1 MTDKECSMSAAGH
14 GMAIKSI
21 AAYAPPDV
29 KSNDWVA
36 AQLLLEK
43 ARYQGRLERQLTGE
57 EAKAFETSDRWIRR
71 FIGFTERRFVAAG
84 EGTIDL
90 AVRAAQLLVGSGS
103 LDPSRIDGIVF
114 ATVTPSYP
122 NSPPDA
128 ALLQHAIGIPEY
140 VHGQPHE
147 LYGVDVSLACSSWV
161 AGLRLADALITSG
174 QAKRLLLIGADA
186 MSSTINWR
194 DRAFATVL
202 GDAGTAM
209 ELVAVPPEEDWFSP
223 AGGFWSWLGGSQ
235 AEVIITPQGGS
246 RAPLRKAEELLD
258 HRNCLTMDGRVVK
271 EQIVPFVG
279 SPGVDAALR
288 KVGMSLA
295 DLDVAVLHEANLVLN
310 AEIIRAWRERG
321 FRGTILDAGGRFG
334 NTTSASIPLALAL
347 HPEALT
353 VGSRFLLFGFG
364 GGFSAVASIG
374 TIKSPITA
382 VTDV

>member
-1 MTDKECSMSAAGH
+1 MSTVGQ

-43 ARYQGRLERQLTGE
+43 ARYQERLGRPLTDE
-57 EAKAFETSDRWIRR
+57 EARASETSDRWIRR
-71 FIGFTERRFVAAG
+71 FIGFGERRFGASG

-90 AVRAAQLLVGSGS
+90 AVRAAQLLLESES
-103 LDPSRIDGIVF
+103 FDPSQVDAIVF

-147 LYGVDVSLACSSWV
+147 LCGVDVSLACSSWV
-161 AGLRLADALITSG
+161 AGLRLAYALIKSD
-174 QAKRLLLIGADA
+174 QANRVLLIGADA
-186 MSSTINWR
+186 MSTTINWR

-223 AGGFWSWLGGSQ
+223 TGGFWGWLGGSQ

-258 HRNCLTMDGRVVK
+258 HRNCLTMDGRIVK
-271 EQIVPFVG
+271 ELIVPYIG
-279 SPGVDAALR
+279 GPGIDAALR
-288 KVGMSLA
+288 KVGLTLA

-310 AEIIRAWRERG
+310 AEIIKAWRNRG
-321 FRGTILDAGGRFG
+321 FRGTVLDAGGKFG

-347 HPEALT
+347 NAEALP
-353 VGSRFLLFGFG
+353 VGTRFGLMGFG
-364 GGFSAVASIG
+364 GGFSAAFAFGMVRR
-374 TIKSPITA
+374 PITV
-382 VTDV
+382 VTDLS

>member
-1 MTDKECSMSAAGH
+1 MNAAGN

-43 ARYQGRLERQLTGE
+43 VRYQERLVRQLTAE
-57 EAKAFETSDRWIRR
+57 EDKAFETSDRWIRR
-71 FIGFTERRFVAAG
+71 FIGFTERRFVAQG

-90 AVRAAQLLVGSGS
+90 AVRAAQLLLQSGS
-103 LDPSRIDGIVF
+103 LDPSQVDAIVF
-114 ATVTPSYP
+114 ATVTPSYH

-128 ALLQHAIGIPEY
+128 ALLQQAMGIPEY

-161 AGLRLADALITSG
+161 AGVRLAYALIKSN
-174 QAKRLLLIGADA
+174 QAKRVLLIGSDA
-186 MSSTINWR
+186 MSTTINWR

-209 ELVAVPPEEDWFSP
+209 ELIAVPEDEDWFSP

-235 AEVIITPQGGS
+235 AETIITPQGGS
-246 RAPLRKAEELLD
+246 RDPLRKAEELLD
-258 HRNCLTMDGRVVK
+258 YRNRLTMDGRIVK
-271 EQIVPFVG
+271 ELIVPFIG
-279 SPGVDAALR
+279 GPGVDAALR
-288 KVGMSLA
+288 KAGLTLA

-310 AEIIRAWRERG
+310 AEILKAWRERG
-321 FRGTILDAGGRFG
+321 FRGTVLDAGGRYG

-364 GGFSAVASIG
+364 GGFSATSAIG
-374 TIKSPITA
+374 TIKSPITV